1 MSMHAALK
9 SNCRLTMTSI
19 LSVTMLLLVL
29 WASGAAGSTSSPV
42 VMTAKEMTEIDSPR
56 ILLGQIVKIDA
67 DTSEMADRLA
77 RIEIGRAP
85 QAGQTRGISRDYILL
100 RLRQSGI
107 DPGPLDLRLPAKIR
121 VRRSAVIIT
130 REEMEMMVRDHLMA
144 TASSDETEVSI
155 TAVRI
160 KDDVLLPKGKIQHEV
175 QRQHQSA
182 PSRMQPVSIVFKVDG
197 RFVRKVS
204 ALVSLEIMQNVVV
217 TRKPIPRFK
226 VIAAQDVMMRQ
237 VNVASMADTVIR
249 SIESVVGKRARR
261 AIGMHAAMH
270 SNMVEWPPV
279 VKKGDRVTIIA
290 ESGNLR
296 ITALGEVRGA
306 GKVGEQVRVVNL
318 DSKKNITAQVV
329 DHRTVRV
336 VF

>member
-1 MSMHAALK
+1 MSKQRALK
-9 SNCRLTMTSI
+9 SFRRLTMAGI
-19 LSVTMLLLVL
+19 LTATMLLLAL
-29 WASGAAGSTSSPV
+29 WAPGAPASTSSPV
-42 VMTAKEMTEIDSPR
+42 VLIAKEMIEIDSPR
-56 ILLGQIVKIDA
+56 IRMGQIVAIDA
-67 DTSEMADRLA
+67 TTPEMADRLA

-85 QAGQTRGISRDYILL
+85 LAGQTRGISREYILL

-107 DPGPLDLRLPAKIR
+107 DPSTLDLRLPTKIR
-121 VRRSAVIIT
+121 VRRSAVRIT

-144 TASSDETEVSI
+144 TVSSDEAQINI

-160 KDDVLLPKGKIQHEV
+160 KDDVLLPKGEIHHEV

-182 PSRMQPVSIVFKVDG
+182 PSRMLPVSIVFKVDG

-217 TRKPIPRFK
+217 SRKPIPRFK
-226 VIAAQDVMMRQ
+226 VITAQDVMMRQ

-261 AIGMHAAMH
+261 AIGMHDAMH
-270 SNMVEWPPV
+270 TNMVEWPPV
-279 VKKGDRVTIIA
+279 VQKGDRVTIIA

-296 ITALGEVRGA
+296 ITALGEVRST
-306 GKVGEQVRVVNL
+306 GKVGQQVRVVNL

-329 DHRTVRV
+329 DQRTVRV

>member
-1 MSMHAALK
+1 MAGILAA
-9 SNCRLTMTSI
+9 TI
-19 LSVTMLLLVL
+19 LLLVL
-29 WASGAAGSTSSPV
+29 WASGAPASTLSPV
-42 VMTAKEMTEIDSPR
+42 VMTAKDMTEVDSPR
-56 ILLGQIVKIDA
+56 IHLGQIVNIDA
-67 DTSEMADRLA
+67 APSEMAGRLG

-85 QAGQTRGISRDYILL
+85 LAGQTRGISRDYILL

-107 DPGPLDLRLPAKIR
+107 DTATLDLQLPAKIR
-121 VRRSAVIIT
+121 VRRSAVKIT

-144 TASSDETEVSI
+144 TASSEEAEVNI

-160 KDDVLLPKGKIQHEV
+160 KDDVLLPKGRIQHEV
-175 QRQHQSA
+175 QRQRQSA
-182 PSRMQPVSIVFKVDG
+182 PSRLQPVSIVFKVDG

-217 TRKPIPRFK
+217 TRKPLPRFK
-226 VIAAQDVMMRQ
+226 VITTQDVMIRQ
-237 VNVASMADTVIR
+237 INVTGIADTVIR

-261 AIGMHAAMH
+261 AIGMHDALH

-279 VKKGDRVTIIA
+279 VQKGDRVTIIA

-296 ITALGEVRGA
+296 ITALGEVRGT

>member
-1 MSMHAALK
+1 MMGILAATL
-9 SNCRLTMTSI
+9 
-19 LSVTMLLLVL
+19 LLLVL
-29 WASGAAGSTSSPV
+29 GASGAHAGTSPPV
-42 VMTAKEMTEIDSPR
+42 VVTAKEITEIDSPR
-56 ILLGQIVKIDA
+56 IRMGQIVTIDA
-67 DTSEMADRLA
+67 ETSEMSDRLA

-85 QAGQTRGISRDYILL
+85 LAGKTRGISREYILL

-107 DPGPLDLRLPAKIR
+107 DPRTLDLRLPAKIR
-121 VRRSAVIIT
+121 VRRSAVRIT

-144 TASSDETEVSI
+144 TASSDEAEVNI

-160 KDDVLLPKGKIQHEV
+160 KDDVLLPKGKIHHEV
-175 QRQHQSA
+175 QRLHQSA

-217 TRKPIPRFK
+217 SRKPIPRFK
-226 VIAAQDVMMRQ
+226 VITAQDVMMRQ
-237 VNVASMADTVIR
+237 INVASMADTVIR
-249 SIESVVGKRARR
+249 SIERVVGKRARR
-261 AIGMHAAMH
+261 AIGMHDAMH
-270 SNMVEWPPV
+270 TNMVEWPPV
-279 VKKGDRVTIIA
+279 VQKGDRVTIIA
-290 ESGNLR
+290 ESGSLR
-296 ITALGEVRGA
+296 ITALGEVRGT

>member
-1 MSMHAALK
+1 MNTQRALK
-9 SNCRLTMTSI
+9 PHHRVTVAGI
-19 LSVTMLLLVL
+19 LAATMLLLVL
-29 WASGAAGSTSSPV
+29 WASGAPASTSSPV
-42 VMTAKEMTEIDSPR
+42 VVTAKEMAEVDSPR
-56 ILLGQIVKIDA
+56 IRLGQIVEIDA
-67 DTSEMADRLA
+67 ATSEMAHRLA

-85 QAGQTRGISRDYILL
+85 LAGQTRGISRDYILL

-107 DPGPLDLRLPAKIR
+107 DPGTLDLRLPAKIP
-121 VRRSAVIIT
+121 VRRSAVKIT

-144 TASSDETEVSI
+144 TASSDEAEVNI

-182 PSRMQPVSIVFKVDG
+182 PSRMQPMAIVFKVDG

-217 TRKPIPRFK
+217 SRKPIPRFK
-226 VIAAQDVMMRQ
+226 VITAQDVMMRQ

-249 SIESVVGKRARR
+249 SMENVVGKRARR
-261 AIGMHAAMH
+261 AIGMHDAMH
-270 SNMVEWPPV
+270 TNMVEWPPV
-279 VKKGDRVTIIA
+279 VQKGDRVTIIA

-296 ITALGEVRGA
+296 ITALGEVRST

-329 DHRTVRV
+329 DNRTVRV